1 MNWRACSVAVDC
13 VEKPGGKMPLQRLE
27 HYLVLSD
34 DIHATRDFY
43 CDVLGMIEGFR
54 PELDFPGFWLYLGD
68 IPCIHIAEWRSY
80 AVWTQKVGIPISA
93 RAASTGAVDHIAFN
107 GTSFAEVRERLVERR
122 LEFSENS
129 LDDIGLKQL
138 FLRDPNGVP
147 LEINF
152 RS

>member
-1 MNWRACSVAVDC
+1 
-13 VEKPGGKMPLQRLE
+13 MPLQRLE

-34 DIHATRDFY
+34 DIHKTRDFY
-43 CDVLGMIEGFR
+43 RDVLGMAEGFR
-54 PELDFPGFWLYLGD
+54 PELDFPAFGSISATRRASTLPSGRAT
-68 IPCIHIAEWRSY
+68 PQ
-80 AVWTQKVGIPISA
+80 WTKKVGIPIST
-93 RAASTGAVDHIAFN
+93 RAPATGAVDHIAFN
-107 GTSFAEVRERLVERR
+107 GTGFAEVRARLVERG
-122 LEFSENS
+122 LTFSENL